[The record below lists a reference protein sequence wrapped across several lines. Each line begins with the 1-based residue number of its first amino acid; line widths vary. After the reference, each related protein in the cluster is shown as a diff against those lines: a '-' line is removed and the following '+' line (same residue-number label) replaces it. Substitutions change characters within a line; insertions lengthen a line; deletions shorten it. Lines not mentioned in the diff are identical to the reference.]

1 MSVEPDK
8 RPTAKALRNTIK
20 LMCTTVVKEPKTE
33 IVTAVVAAVN
43 VKRRLKVNFDTFRTA
58 ADDKLMCSTVV
69 KEPKTDM
76 VTAVVAAV
84 NDAKSR
90 LKVNQPKSEVV
101 AEVAAAV
108 ATAMGGGK
116 PQDIHTTTVPHD
128 NINTAAVARAVHV
141 ALNKLPANHSKAD
154 VVAVV
159 ARAVKTTILSLKAQ
173 GSQTIV
179 APRDDINL
187 VVQPPSKLLQWNHGE
202 TKNLKH
208 PKNSR
213 TVHLTGHIFSS

>member
-43 VKRRLKVNFDTFRTA
+43 VKRRLKVNFDAFRTA

-101 AEVAAAV
+101 AEVSAAV
-108 ATAMGGGK
+108 DTAMGG
-116 PQDIHTTTVPHD
+116 
-128 NINTAAVARAVHV
+128 
-141 ALNKLPANHSKAD
+141 
-154 VVAVV
+154 
-159 ARAVKTTILSLKAQ
+159 SLKIFTHTLCIM
-173 GSQTIV
+173 TISTL
-179 APRDDINL
+179 RRWL
-187 VVQPPSKLLQWNHGE
+187 GLY
-202 TKNLKH
+202 T
-208 PKNSR
+208 SR
-213 TVHLTGHIFSS
+213 

>member
-20 LMCTTVVKEPKTE
+20 LMCTPVVKEPTTE

-43 VKRRLKVNFDTFRTA
+43 VKRRLKVNVGAFGTA

-108 ATAMGGGK
+108 ATTMGGQ

-128 NINTAAVARAVHV
+128 NINTTAVARAVHV
-141 ALNKLPANHSKAD
+141 ALHKLPANHSKAD

-159 ARAVKTTILSLKAQ
+159 ARAVNTTILSLKAQ
-173 GSQTIV
+173 GSQIIV

-187 VVQPPSKLLQWNHGE
+187 VVQSPSKLLQWNQ
-202 TKNLKH
+202 
-208 PKNSR
+208 S
-213 TVHLTGHIFSS
+213 